1 MKAKS
6 KVILSFGALIFLVCG
21 SGCNTTGKKQTLP
34 APIPVLPNVDQ
45 VAKPDLMPIPVT
57 PENESIPITVVLEQ
71 TDPMVSNENAIMR
84 RGLTIKSGS
93 SVVIS
98 VPQAEPDTVERT
110 NSEYDFKTDG
120 YFNILE
126 QYIERGLL
134 SVGLQVKDRSKFEQK
149 LRDLR
154 GGDGDSSGANELQG
168 MVDLLIAAQDGDVMA
183 DYILQVNDGVV
194 ERYTG
199 EPLQLGKLP
208 VVQEALLRNP
218 GLRVGN
224 IKGKTIPST
233 LKQAWWLASFN
244 GKLINS
250 KTGSI
255 DWIGDYSIESLAAS
269 IGGIQITIGVRRYV
283 ANSKEVMA
291 KIDGYNNSIQKAYQ
305 DSAQARKQLVN
316 EYERA
321 SQEISWEGDKSVG
334 QSLKNRVIANVSK
347 AKENYQNKLHLYRSK
362 VNDKPPSSDLKW
374 VYDFTVDTP
383 IISPDFLKTDTDE
396 EKRFVD
402 GHIKRLADKVT
413 RELLQTVVVD

>member
-6 KVILSFGALIFLVCG
+6 KVILSFGALILLVYG
-21 SGCNTTGKKQTLP
+21 SGCTTTVKKQTLP

-45 VAKPDLMPIPVT
+45 VTKPDLMPIPVT

-84 RGLTIKSGS
+84 RGTTIKSGS

-98 VPQAEPDTVERT
+98 VPQAETDTIETT

-134 SVGLQVKDRSKFEQK
+134 SVGLQVKDRSKFEAK

-154 GGDGDSSGANELQG
+154 GGDTAGANELQD
-168 MVDLLIAAQDGDVMA
+168 MVELLRAAQDGEVMA
-183 DYILQVNDGVV
+183 DYILQVNDGTV

-199 EPLQLGKLP
+199 EPWQLGKLP

-233 LKQAWWLASFN
+233 LRQGWWLASFN

-250 KTGSI
+250 RTGSI
-255 DWIGDYSIESLAAS
+255 DWIGDYSIESLAALN
-269 IGGIQITIGVRRYV
+269 GGIQITIGVRRYV

-291 KIDGYNNSIQKAYQ
+291 KIDGYNNGIQKAYQ
-305 DSAQARKQLVN
+305 DSVQARKQLVV

-321 SQEISWEGDKSVG
+321 SQEISWEGVKSVG
-334 QSLKNRVIANVSK
+334 QSLKNQVIANVSK
-347 AKENYQNKLHLYRSK
+347 AKENYQNKLYLYRSK
-362 VNDKPPSSDLKW
+362 VNDKPLSSDLKW
-374 VYDFTVDTP
+374 VYDYTVDTP
-383 IISPDFLKTDTDE
+383 IISPDLFKMDTAE
-396 EKRFVD
+396 EKRFVE

-413 RELLQTVVVD
+413 RELLQTVDVE